1 MDCCGNPVP
10 TAIPFD
16 FVVLFTTGL
25 MISLGH
31 CIGMCGPLVTTYAV
45 HQQTS
50 SVFSASMRQ
59 VIYHLGRI
67 SAYTLIG
74 VFAGFAGSTAIYAS
88 GGKSMQA
95 VLSLVVGVMMFLLGL
110 GLLKLLPYPK
120 VLENGPFQQFISNK
134 IGPLLQAKS
143 YPKRLL
149 LGFTNGFLPCG
160 PVYTVALTSAGTGSW
175 YQGGLSMLAFGA
187 GTIPVLVAIGF
198 GLGKFS
204 QAKRVLFQNLGAILI
219 MIMASQLIL
228 RGLATLQV
236 ISHLRFGEVVI
247 W

>member
-1 MDCCGNPVP
+1 MDCCGNLVP
-10 TAIPFD
+10 TAMPFD

-45 HQQTS
+45 HQQTD
-50 SVFSASMRQ
+50 SVLSASMRQ
-59 VIYHLGRI
+59 VVYHFGRV
-67 SAYTLIG
+67 SAYTLLG
-74 VFAGFAGSTAIYAS
+74 VFAGFAGSTAVYAS

-95 VLSLVVGVMMFLLGL
+95 ILSLAVGVMMLLLGL

-120 VLENGPFQQFISNK
+120 LLESGPFQRFISDK
-134 IGPLLQAKS
+134 VGKLLQAQS

-149 LGFTNGFLPCG
+149 LGFANGFLPCG
-160 PVYTVALTSAGTGSW
+160 PVYTVALTAAGTGSW
-175 YQGGLSMLAFGA
+175 HQGGLSMLAFGA
-187 GTIPVLVAIGF
+187 GTIPVLVALGF

-204 QAKRVLFQNLGAILI
+204 QSKRAVFQNVGAILI
-219 MIMASQLIL
+219 LIMATQLIL
-228 RGLATLQV
+228 RGLAALQY
-236 ISHLRFGEVVI
+236 IPHLRFGEVVI